1 MNDSETTNRQIMKRA
16 IIFIFS
22 ILFTID
28 IFANVNFIDISKIS
42 SDSTYIA
49 SFNYIKDN
57 KQFYD
62 HWTND
67 WTYDKP
73 KQELIK
79 NLQEIYT
86 SFSSIEN
93 KNTELFL
100 LLGDISHYLH
110 NLEDAAYHGI
120 AVSNYNNA
128 AKVSPNDYRCYW
140 FLGYHY
146 ALSNVPTQAIDN
158 FIKAEKLLPSN
169 QSADFWNDYAWATA
183 VTNMPSHCIYAM
195 DKVQNISGKQGSF
208 ENQLGDNIRKSIV
221 EVDKDRSYKKEDIW
235 SVSTGEKTTFVC
247 RPLGIK
253 ILVDPTW
260 ELSIYDYAKRQGVF
274 IINPPALKNKKG
286 KEIDYT
292 VALLMKVADDNETLE
307 SYLNKFVSKYPDKKK
322 IPFSD
327 KYDKM
332 IVYEI
337 HDKTMYQDIGGGHLY
352 MIGIE
357 RKMPE
362 YPGLLLETPV
372 TLPKGITHQV
382 KYYTAS
388 DSKNRFKGN
397 IFYAIMLDSCEDINE
412 QSFTIFK
419 TLFDKQIIIE

>member
-1 MNDSETTNRQIMKRA
+1 MKQT

-22 ILFTID
+22 ILFTLD
-28 IFANVNFIDISKIS
+28 IFANVNFIDISKIIG
-42 SDSTYIA
+42 DSTYIA
-49 SFNYIKDN
+49 AFNYIKEN

-62 HWTND
+62 HWTNE

-79 NLQEIYT
+79 NLREIYT

-93 KNTELFL
+93 KSTELFL
-100 LLGDISHYLH
+100 FLGDISHYLH
-110 NLEDAAYHGI
+110 NLDDAAYYGI
-120 AVSNYNNA
+120 AVTNYNNA

-140 FLGYHY
+140 FLGHHY
-146 ALSNVPTQAIDN
+146 ALSSIPTQAIDN
-158 FIKAEKLLPSN
+158 FIKAVKLLPSN
-169 QSADFWNDYAWATA
+169 QSTDFWNDFAWATA

-195 DKVQNISGKQGSF
+195 DKVKSISGKQGSF
-208 ENQLGDNIRKSIV
+208 ENQLGDNIRKRIV
-221 EVDKDRSYKKEDIW
+221 EVDKDNSYKKEDIW

-253 ILVDPTW
+253 ILVDSTW
-260 ELSIYDYAKRQGVF
+260 ELSIYDYAKHQGVF
-274 IINPPALKNKKG
+274 IINPTTLKNKKG
-286 KEIDYT
+286 KEIHYT
-292 VALLMKVADDNETLE
+292 VALLIKVADNDETLE
-307 SYLNKFVSKYPDKKK
+307 SYLNKFVSKYKDKKK

-332 IVYEI
+332 IAYEI
-337 HDKTMYQDIGGGHLY
+337 HDKTIYHDIGGGHLF

-357 RKMPE
+357 RKMPD
-362 YPGLLLETPV
+362 YPGLLLEAPV
-372 TLPKGITHQV
+372 TLPKGTTDKV
-382 KYYTAS
+382 NFYTAS

-397 IFYAIMLDSCEDINE
+397 IFYVIMLDSCEDINE

-419 TLFDKQIIIE
+419 TLFEKQIIIE